1 MLERL
6 PDVELFWFASH
17 GDSWHPQTIEST
29 NARMTNN
36 LYRQSV
42 VEDIQSL
49 LWLCCFVRLNDVSTY
64 VADNSRYESS
74 LRSFLKKN
82 GPTPAS
88 FSLTY
93 GLFKL
98 DNKFRNH
105 DLSNNS
111 SHPKPIDQGS
121 RFDLTCANGTVNSRR
136 LLVGI

>member
-1 MLERL
+1 MVNDFSEVFVLERL

-74 LRSFLKKN
+74 LRSFLKKKWAD
-82 GPTPAS
+82 P
-88 FSLTY
+88 
-93 GLFKL
+93 GLFFAYLRSFQTYKF
-98 DNKFRNH
+98 DNKS
-105 DLSNNS
+105 L
-111 SHPKPIDQGS
+111 
-121 RFDLTCANGTVNSRR
+121 
-136 LLVGI
+136 